1 MSLSTVSDALGALA
15 LLLGAFMC
23 LAGAV
28 GLIRFPDTLSRLHAA
43 TKPQALGLILV
54 LLGLTLILRTWA
66 AATTLLLVGASQF
79 FTTPVSAHLIGRS
92 AYRQGNVR
100 SDLLITDELSDALVR
115 AQQEAQATESAQDQ
129 PPADPRSHD
138 RPGEP

>member
-1 MSLSTVSDALGALA
+1 MTLSTISDALGALA

-28 GLIRFPDTLSRLHAA
+28 GVLRFPDTLSRLHAA

-79 FTTPVSAHLIGRS
+79 LTTPVSAHLIGRT
-92 AYRQGNVR
+92 AYRQRNVR
-100 SDLLITDELSDALVR
+100 SDLLITDELSDALSR
-115 AQQEAQATESAQDQ
+115 AQPEPTQDPPSDDGPTEAA
-129 PPADPRSHD
+129 PPAP
-138 RPGEP
+138 

>member
-1 MSLSTVSDALGALA
+1 
-15 LLLGAFMC
+15 MC

-28 GLIRFPDTLSRLHAA
+28 GLVRFPDTLSRLHAA

-54 LLGLTLILRTWA
+54 ILGLTLILRSWA

-79 FTTPVSAHLIGRS
+79 FTTPVSAHLIGRT

-100 SDLLITDELSDALVR
+100 SDLLITDELSDALAR
-115 AQQEAQATESAQDQ
+115 AQQEMQAPESPLDQ
-129 PPADPRSHD
+129 PTADPPSGAS
-138 RPGEP
+138 PGED